1 MEAGVQYFNSQ
12 EAAKIL
18 GVNVS
23 TIKRWTD
30 EGKLGCIKTAGGH
43 RKFLM
48 EHLATFLET
57 NKKKTEKVNLFP
69 IETET
74 DLRISNHI
82 LKGDFNYLTQYV
94 LNQALSSNIERVQQ
108 VLNGLYLGQYHLYQI
123 YDKLVAP
130 VLHEIGKLWYDDKI
144 SVAEEHISSQLLLD
158 AIIRLQGI
166 IRLPRKKVGKALCM
180 NFSNEFHS
188 MALKMVEHILEL
200 KGYKVYY
207 SGQNTPLMKL
217 ENVFKNFHPN
227 RVYVSGTIV
236 DDPDMLQQEFDEI
249 CRLSSEFDAKVFV
262 GGRAFD
268 TVKIDRPAVV
278 RRLMSFE
285 DVNNY

>member
-1 MEAGVQYFNSQ
+1 METGVQYFNSQ

-30 EGKLGCIKTAGGH
+30 GGKLGCIKSAGGH

-82 LKGDFNYLTQYV
+82 LKGNFNYLNELV
-94 LNQALSSNIERVQQ
+94 LNQALSCNIERVQQ
-108 VLNGLYLGQYHLYQI
+108 VLNGLYLGQYHLFQI
-123 YDKLVAP
+123 YDKLVTP
-130 VLHEIGKLWYDDKI
+130 VLHKIGQMWFEDKI
-144 SVAEEHISSQLLLD
+144 SITEEHISSQLILD

-166 IRLPRKKVGKALCM
+166 IRLPRKKVRKALCM

-188 MALKMVEHILEL
+188 IALKMVEHILEL
-200 KGYKVYY
+200 REYKVYY
-207 SGQNTPLMKL
+207 SGQNTPLIKL
-217 ENVFKNFHPN
+217 QNVFENFHPD

-236 DDPDMLQQEFDEI
+236 DHPDMLQEEFDEI
-249 CRLSSEFDAKVFV
+249 CRLSNEFKAKVYV

-268 TVKIDRPAVV
+268 TVKLNHPAVV
-278 RRLMSFE
+278 RRLMTFE